1 MERVKLP
8 RPGPDSLWRN
18 GRFMKLWAGQTVSQV
33 GTQVTL
39 LAMPLVAIL
48 LLHASAFEVGLL
60 TAAEFAPFLIVGLP
74 AGVWVD
80 RLRRRPILIV
90 SDVGRALTL
99 GSIPL
104 AQALHVLT
112 LGQLYVVAF
121 VSGVLT
127 VFFDVAYQSYLPS
140 LVERARLVEGNSKLE
155 ISRSGAQLAGPGIA
169 GVLVQAVGAATAI
182 VVDAVSYVVS
192 VVFVSL
198 IKGTEAPGDRT
209 VPKRRM
215 RTEIKE
221 GLGYV
226 FRHRLLR
233 PIAACTAGANL
244 VDSMILAVIVL
255 FAVRQLHM
263 SPGLIGLTFAIGNIG
278 AVVGAI
284 FAGAISRRIGV
295 GPTIV
300 LGAVTFC
307 LPALL
312 IPLAPAWAPIPFLAT
327 ALTLI
332 GFGGV
337 VYNVNQVGL
346 RQAITPERMLGR
358 MNATMRF
365 IVFGTLPVGAV
376 IGGALGGSIG
386 LRPTLWIAAGLGCLA
401 FLPVALSRVRSLKEI
416 PELPVEHGVE
426 PGPPTPPVPAAESA

>member
-1 MERVKLP
+1 
-8 RPGPDSLWRN
+8 
-18 GRFMKLWAGQTVSQV
+18 MKLWTGQTVSQV

-99 GSIPL
+99 GSVPL
-104 AQALHVLT
+104 ANALHVLT
-112 LGQLYVVAF
+112 LGQLYGVAF

-140 LVERARLVEGNSKLE
+140 LVDRSRLVEGNSKLE
-155 ISRSGAQLAGPGIA
+155 ISRSGAQLAGPGLA
-169 GVLVQAVGAATAI
+169 GVLVQTVGAASAI
-182 VVDAVSYVVS
+182 IVDAVSYVVS

-198 IKGTEAPGDRT
+198 IRGSEAPVDRSA
-209 VPKRRM
+209 PRRRM

-221 GLGYV
+221 GLSYV
-226 FRHRLLR
+226 FRHRQLR
-233 PIAACTAGANL
+233 AIAATTGSANL
-244 VDSMILAVIVL
+244 IDSAILAILVL
-255 FAVRQLHM
+255 FAVRELHM
-263 SPGLIGLTFAIGNIG
+263 SPGLIGLGFAIGNVGALIG
-278 AVVGAI
+278 AFSGGAL
-284 FAGAISRRIGV
+284 ARRLGT

-300 LGAVTFC
+300 LSAIIFS
-307 LPALL
+307 LSALF
-312 IPLAPAWAPIPFLAT
+312 IPLAPASMPLPFLTTSLAVM
-327 ALTLI
+327 

-365 IVFGTLPVGAV
+365 IVFGTMPLGAV
-376 IGGALGGSIG
+376 TGGALGAAIG
-386 LRPTLWIAAGLGCLA
+386 LRPALWIFAGVGCLA
-401 FLPVALSRVRSLKEI
+401 FLPVLLSPVRSLREV
-416 PELPVEHGVE
+416 PELPAQDV
-426 PGPPTPPVPAAESA
+426 PTPSPAVAGPVAAAE

>member
-1 MERVKLP
+1 MKFR

-18 GRFMKLWAGQTVSQV
+18 AQFMKLWTGQTVSQL

-48 LLHASAFEVGLL
+48 VLHATAFEVGLL

-80 RLRRRPILIV
+80 RMRRRPIMIV

-99 GSIPL
+99 GSVPI
-104 AQALHVLT
+104 AHAFGVLT

-140 LVERARLVEGNSKLE
+140 LVDRTRLVEGNSKLE
-155 ISRSGAQLAGPGIA
+155 ISRSGAQLAGPGLA
-169 GVLVQAVGAATAI
+169 GVLVQTVGAAAAI
-182 VVDAVSYVVS
+182 VVDSASYVVS
-192 VVFVSL
+192 VVFVWL
-198 IKGTEAPGDRT
+198 IRGSEAPIDRT
-209 VPKRRM
+209 GPKRKM
-215 RTEIKE
+215 RTEIRE

-233 PIAACTAGANL
+233 SIAATTGSANL
-244 VDSMILAVIVL
+244 IDSAILAILVL
-255 FAVRQLHM
+255 FAVRELHM
-263 SPGLIGLTFAIGNIG
+263 SPGLIGLGFAIGNIG
-278 AVVGAI
+278 ALLGAFSGGAI
-284 FAGAISRRIGV
+284 ARRIGV

-300 LGAVTFC
+300 FSAIVFSIS
-307 LPALL
+307 ALF
-312 IPLAPAWAPIPFLAT
+312 IPLAPPSMPLPFLIT
-327 ALTLI
+327 SVLLM

-365 IVFGTLPVGAV
+365 IVFGTMPLGAV
-376 IGGALGGSIG
+376 IGGAMGGAIG
-386 LRPTLWIAAGLGCLA
+386 LRPTLWILAGVGCLA
-401 FLPVALSRVRSLKEI
+401 FLPVLLSPVRSLREI
-416 PELPVEHGVE
+416 EAWAPDGPEAE
-426 PGPPTPPVPAAESA
+426 PPPQLEVPAPVPVSE

>member
-1 MERVKLP
+1 
-8 RPGPDSLWRN
+8 
-18 GRFMKLWAGQTVSQV
+18 MKLWTGQTVSQV

-99 GSIPL
+99 GSVPL
-104 AQALHVLT
+104 ANALHVLT
-112 LGQLYVVAF
+112 LGQLYGVAF

-140 LVERARLVEGNSKLE
+140 LVDRSRLVEGNSKLE
-155 ISRSGAQLAGPGIA
+155 ISRSGAQLVGPGLA
-169 GVLVQAVGAATAI
+169 GVLVQTVGAASAI
-182 VVDAVSYVVS
+182 IVDAVSYVVS

-198 IKGTEAPGDRT
+198 IRGSEAPVDRSA
-209 VPKRRM
+209 PRRRM

-221 GLGYV
+221 GLSYV
-226 FRHRLLR
+226 FRHRQLR
-233 PIAACTAGANL
+233 AIAATTGSANL
-244 VDSMILAVIVL
+244 IDSAILAILVL
-255 FAVRQLHM
+255 FAVRELHM
-263 SPGLIGLTFAIGNIG
+263 SPGLIGLGFAIGNVGALIG
-278 AVVGAI
+278 AFSGGAL
-284 FAGAISRRIGV
+284 ARRLGT

-300 LGAVTFC
+300 LSAIIFS
-307 LPALL
+307 LSALF
-312 IPLAPAWAPIPFLAT
+312 IPLAPASMPLPFLTTSLAVM
-327 ALTLI
+327 

-365 IVFGTLPVGAV
+365 IVFGTMPLGAV
-376 IGGALGGSIG
+376 TGGALGAAIG
-386 LRPTLWIAAGLGCLA
+386 LRPALWIFAGVGCLA
-401 FLPVALSRVRSLKEI
+401 FLPVLLSPVRSLREV
-416 PELPVEHGVE
+416 PELLAQDV
-426 PGPPTPPVPAAESA
+426 PTPSPAVAGPVAAAE